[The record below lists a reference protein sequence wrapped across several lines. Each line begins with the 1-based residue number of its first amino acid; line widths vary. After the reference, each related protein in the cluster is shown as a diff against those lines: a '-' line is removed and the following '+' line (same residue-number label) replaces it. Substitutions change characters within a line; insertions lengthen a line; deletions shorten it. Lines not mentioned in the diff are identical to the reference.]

1 MPLAKEIPTF
11 QLQPPKI
18 LIFSLRVRSIS
29 ATVLGTV
36 LFSWFLAVLGALV
49 IAILLLGIILIITIL
64 ILII

>member
-11 QLQPPKI
+11 PLQPAKI
-18 LIFSLRVRSIS
+18 LIYSLRVGTIR
-29 ATVLGTV
+29 ATILGTV

-49 IAILLLGIILIITIL
+49 IATLLLGIILIVTIL